1 MMMKKA
7 AVAVASRTAARF
19 VARQVRCA
27 SNEINYQVNYRDKTK
42 AYFTPGDSPVRF
54 VCLFLKFSDILNNKT
69 FSVIQLRLVVRVC
82 VCPQYI
88 TLHLLCSSTS
98 VSSCIVFAR

>member
-1 MMMKKA
+1 MKKA

-69 FSVIQLRLVVRVC
+69 FSVIQLRFVCYSCAMCVC
-82 VCPQYI
+82 VLSTLLYI
-88 TLHLLCSSTS
+88 YFAHRL
-98 VSSCIVFAR
+98 VFPRV